1 MAYLIKLRYQLLIA
15 TLTFMVLGTVNYVHA
30 FGKRAT
36 PVIVVEAKMTE
47 LAPIAWYSGSVF
59 SRNEAMVAAEVSGR
73 LIMVA
78 NVGDIIKKGQ
88 VLAKLDGTLAKLEV
102 AEFNAEVQQE
112 EAKSSFLVKE
122 VVRLKR
128 LAKTNNAAQTLLEKT
143 ISERDTSRAELAV
156 AKSRLEQAK
165 FRSERSE
172 VRAPFN
178 GTVVNQTL
186 RMGEWVNS
194 GNAVVYLV
202 DTASL
207 EVRARVSL
215 SALQYLQVNDELL
228 VKGNKNQHRMAIH
241 ALVPVGD
248 PQSRLL
254 ELRLQGIPGNMAIGQ
269 AVRVA
274 VPSAAAR
281 HVLAVPRDALVLRRA
296 GSSVYVISDDNKA
309 QRITVQTGVASDAL
323 IEVSGNLQAG
333 DQVVIRGGERLRPG
347 QEVAIKKAT
356 KP

>member
-15 TLTFMVLGTVNYVHA
+15 TFAFMVLSTINPVHA
-30 FGKRAT
+30 FGKRAS
-36 PVIVVEAKMTE
+36 PVVVVQAKMTE
-47 LAPIAWYSGSVF
+47 LAPVAWYSGSVF
-59 SRNEAMVAAEVSGR
+59 SRNEALVAAEVSGR

-102 AEFNAEVQQE
+102 AEFNAEMQQE
-112 EAKSSFLVKE
+112 EAKSKFLVQE
-122 VVRLKR
+122 VARLKR

-143 ISERDTSRAELAV
+143 ISEKDTSRAELAV
-156 AKSRLEQAK
+156 AKARLEQAK
-165 FRSERSE
+165 FRLKRSV

-186 RMGEWVNS
+186 RTGEWVNS

-228 VKGNKNQHRMAIH
+228 VKGNKNQHQMVIH
-241 ALVPVGD
+241 SLVPVGD

-254 ELRLQGIPGNMAIGQ
+254 ELRLQGLPGNMAIGQ
-269 AVRVA
+269 AIRVA
-274 VPSAAAR
+274 VPTAAAR
-281 HVLAVPRDALVLRRA
+281 HVLAVPRDALVLRRT
-296 GSSVYVISDDNKA
+296 GSSVYVISDENKA
-309 QRITVQTGVASDAL
+309 QRVAVQTGVASHAL
-323 IEVSGNLQAG
+323 IEVSGNLKAG
-333 DQVVIRGGERLRPG
+333 DRVVIRGGERLRPG
-347 QEVAIKKAT
+347 QDVAIKQAA